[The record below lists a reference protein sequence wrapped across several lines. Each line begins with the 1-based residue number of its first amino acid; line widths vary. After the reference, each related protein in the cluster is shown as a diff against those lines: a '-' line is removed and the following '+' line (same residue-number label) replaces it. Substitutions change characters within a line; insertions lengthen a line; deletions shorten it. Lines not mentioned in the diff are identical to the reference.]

1 MRSSSVSF
9 GGRGTIE
16 RVRECERVGNVLRR
30 MELVNCLLQL
40 LMSERNIGHCS

>member
-1 MRSSSVSF
+1 MRSASVSVDEEQS
-9 GGRGTIE
+9 RE
-16 RVRECERVGNVLRR
+16 RVCERVGNVLRR